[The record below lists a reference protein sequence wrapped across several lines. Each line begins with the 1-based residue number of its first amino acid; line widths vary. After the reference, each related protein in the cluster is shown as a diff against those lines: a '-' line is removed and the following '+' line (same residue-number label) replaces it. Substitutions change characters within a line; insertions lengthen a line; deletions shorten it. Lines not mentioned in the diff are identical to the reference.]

1 MRKTAILTGI
11 ILLAILTTGYAQ
23 VKKPADAEGTLS
35 VIVKKS
41 LGKNIRIV
49 RIEKAESSPLKGF
62 KQIRVWLETPYGET
76 PILFYVTE
84 DGRFFLAGSIF
95 DAKGDNVT
103 ARTVGKTK
111 PRVLGDK
118 EMRLDDR
125 YRIGPADAKV
135 KVVLWMGMDRIS
147 GIAFQTFFEMFNKN
161 SDVMSLYLKFYPK
174 SERDAAAL
182 RIAACG
188 RNEQAFEIFRSLLD
202 VAPGWGSPDDI
213 EAFSRKRGFTDASCG
228 ASAIRED
235 IALEKTLRLPPA
247 PVVFVNGTMLI
258 GTLDRESVESI
269 SGTRL
274 K

>member
-1 MRKTAILTGI
+1 VRKTAILTGI
-11 ILLAILTTGYAQ
+11 ILLAIATTGYAQ
-23 VKKPADAEGTLS
+23 AKKPADAGGTIA

-41 LGKNIRIV
+41 LGKNVRIV
-49 RIEKAESSPLKGF
+49 RVEKAESSPLKGF

-76 PILFYVTE
+76 PVLFYTSD

-95 DAKGDNVT
+95 DAAGDNVT

-111 PRVLGDK
+111 PRVLSDK
-118 EMRLDDR
+118 KMRLNDR

-135 KVVLWMGMDRIS
+135 KVVLWMGMDRFCK
-147 GIAFQTFFEMFNKN
+147 IAFETFYKMFNN
-161 SDVMSLYLKFYPK
+161 NRDVMSLYLKFYPK

-188 RNEQAFEIFRSLLD
+188 KNEQAFEIFRALLD

-213 EAFSRKRGFTDASCG
+213 EAFSREKGFTDASCG
-228 ASAIRED
+228 ASTIRED
-235 IALEKTLRLPPA
+235 IGLEKALRLPPA

-258 GTLDRESVESI
+258 EKLDRESVERI